1 MLNNLSKQIRECLDH
16 AEDCARKGAAQTD
29 PKLKADFLDMERRW
43 LKLAASYEFSQRLG
57 GFSNRAERQTN
68 KSRRQR
74 SASITAFLRDQQ
86 FDLETIEAMGTAFA
100 TTCRALGLGNQDDA
114 MTTFP
119 LSIWLNAG
127 IKIRRRCIWPR
138 SRNLSPIRSNPNCSL

>member
-114 MTTFP
+114 MTTLLAETIIDLAQRGHKNP
-119 LSIWLNAG
+119 TALHLAA
-127 IKIRRRCIWPR
+127 IKEFKSDPQ
-138 SRNLSPIRSNPNCSL
+138 